1 MYSHIIQYIKSLY
14 KQDFVPL
21 HEPRFIG
28 NEKKYVLET
37 IDSSFVSSVGK
48 FVTQF
53 EEITADYTGAKYA
66 VATVNGTAALHIA
79 LLIAGVKSGDEVL
92 TQALT
97 FVATANAI
105 AYCAAKPT
113 FIDVDSTTLGLSPE
127 MLKNF
132 LLENAEI
139 RSCGFTYNKISGNRV
154 SACVPMHTFGFPTKI
169 DEIVAVCKEYNIA
182 VVEDAAE
189 SLGSFYKNKHTG
201 TFADIGILSF
211 NGNKTVTTGGGG
223 MLLTSNKEVA
233 TFAKHITTTAKMP
246 HKWEYIHDYTAYNY
260 RLPNIN
266 AALGVAQMENLN
278 FFIEKKRILAEKYKN
293 FFQNIE
299 NVTYIEEPIHSRS
312 NFWFNTIMFQ
322 TKKERDEFLE
332 VTNQNGVMTRPAWQ
346 LMHKLPMYQNCFAN
360 NLKTTEFLADR
371 MVNIPS
377 SVIIE
382 L

>member
-37 IDSSFVSSVGK
+37 IDSTFVSSVGK

-132 LLENAEI
+132 LLENVEM

>member
-113 FIDVDSTTLGLSPE
+113 FIDVDSNTLGLSPE

-132 LLENAEI
+132 LLENAEM
-139 RSCGFTYNKISGNRV
+139 RSCGFTYNKISGNRI
-154 SACVPMHTFGFPTKI
+154 SACVPMHTFGFPSKI

-299 NVTYIEEPIHSRS
+299 NVTYIEEPINSRS

>member
-37 IDSSFVSSVGK
+37 IDSTFVSSVGK

-79 LLIAGVKSGDEVL
+79 LQIAGVKSGDEVL

-113 FIDVDSTTLGLSPE
+113 FIDVDSNTLGLSPE

-132 LLENAEI
+132 LLENAEM
-139 RSCGFTYNKISGNRV
+139 RSCGFTYNKISGNRI
-154 SACVPMHTFGFPTKI
+154 SACVPMHTFGFPSKI